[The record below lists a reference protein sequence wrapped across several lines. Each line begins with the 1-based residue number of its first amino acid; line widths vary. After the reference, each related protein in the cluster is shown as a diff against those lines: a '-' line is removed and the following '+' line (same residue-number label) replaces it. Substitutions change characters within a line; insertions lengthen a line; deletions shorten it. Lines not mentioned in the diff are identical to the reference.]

1 MKVIVILISILF
13 ISLAG
18 GSNESLNLVSANEIL
33 DKFVSDMNVNYDS
46 KIIKGDLIFN
56 DSFNGHNEHIIS
68 NITIENSIIEGDV
81 NISDMKFYRVSF
93 FNSTFEGNF
102 IALNCI
108 YNDVN
113 FSACNFRGIADF
125 GRSRF
130 FNKASFEKIFI
141 KEKAQFSSCEFLSL
155 VDFHDALFDN
165 NADFSDIKFRSES
178 NFKSITFKRHADFS
192 ESVFYKNCS
201 FYGANFEWA
210 AYFANCIFQK
220 MVDFSTSLFNYTSD
234 FSNANFFDGAKFSGC
249 QFINGI
255 TMELSNA
262 NGFMDI
268 NNAIFGED
276 ATFLNSRFADFRCS
290 NCEFRK
296 RCDFYKS
303 EFKGDAIFKDSHF
316 LGDSEFSEV
325 KFEKKVDLSNCVFNN
340 TLMLKR
346 SNLTGS
352 ANLMNS
358 VFKKDILADDAIF
371 NGRLNMNQTQ
381 YGKMYVRWFN
391 LRKGIQYNETAYYLL
406 IKNFKDLGLFSDA
419 NECYY
424 AFMSE
429 MSNQTAHLSFSAHSI
444 LYSLL
449 YSLSRFLYGFG
460 TKPEYPLIWSGLF
473 ILIFA
478 FYWLHIYKNITVG
491 SIFDRYG
498 TLKNNVGA
506 PANGNIYSEFM
517 RLFTAIKFS
526 LNIFLSGTKLFF
538 DPPELP
544 KKLTGS
550 RIWMK
555 RIYLA
560 ERTLGAGFFFL
571 FFFAISKMLLSY

>member
-1 MKVIVILISILF
+1 MKIIVILISILF

-56 DSFNGHNEHIIS
+56 NSLNGHNEHIIS
-68 NITIENSIIEGDV
+68 NITIENSIIEGNV

-102 IALNCI
+102 TALDCI
-108 YNDVN
+108 YNDAN
-113 FSACNFRGIADF
+113 FSDCSFRGFADF
-125 GRSRF
+125 GGSKF
-130 FNKASFEKIFI
+130 LDKASFEKIFI
-141 KEKAQFSSCEFLSL
+141 KERAQFSSCEFSSP
-155 VDFHDALFDN
+155 VDFHDAVFDN
-165 NADFSDIKFRSES
+165 NADFSKIRFHDES
-178 NFKSITFKRHADFS
+178 NFRRITFRRYADFS
-192 ESVFYKNCS
+192 QSVFYKDCD

-210 AYFANCIFQK
+210 AYFKKCNFQT
-220 MVDFSTSLFNYTSD
+220 VDFSTSLFNYTSD
-234 FSNANFFDGAKFSGC
+234 FTYALFFDEAKFSGC

-255 TMELSNA
+255 TMEASKST
-262 NGFMDI
+262 GFMDI

-276 ATFLNSRFADFRCS
+276 ATFSSSRFADFRCS

-303 EFKGDAIFKDSHF
+303 EFKGDAIFKYSRF
-316 LGDSEFSEV
+316 LGDSEFSGV

-352 ANLMNS
+352 VNLMNS

-371 NGRLNMNQTQ
+371 NGHLNMNQTQ
-381 YGKMYVRWFN
+381 FGKMYVRWFN

-429 MSNQTAHLSFSAHSI
+429 MSNQTAHQSFSAHSL

-478 FYWLHIYKNITVG
+478 FYWFYIYKSITVG

-498 TLKNNVGA
+498 TPKNNVGA
-506 PANGNIYSEFM
+506 PSNGNIHSEFM
-517 RLFTAIKFS
+517 RLFKAIKFS